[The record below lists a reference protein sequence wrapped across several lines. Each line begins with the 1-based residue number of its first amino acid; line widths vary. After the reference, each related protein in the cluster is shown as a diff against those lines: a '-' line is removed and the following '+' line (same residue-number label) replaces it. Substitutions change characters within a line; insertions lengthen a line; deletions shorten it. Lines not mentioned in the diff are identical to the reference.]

1 MAKKAKKSRKSSVS
15 LDLIFKVGIVLFAV
29 AAIAMLFLATVKYT
43 TKDGDLIKEFTGFQQ
58 MFGHSVTDN
67 SIVTI
72 TTHYLGFN
80 FLALLPLLFV
90 VGGVVCAFVNNKIAN
105 FVGAGLLVLGAV
117 MFFLMPNFVSL
128 VDIESL
134 TQASAADKGA
144 TLTAVTLLKNAVCG
158 LGIGA
163 ILGGVFAAVAGA
175 LSLVKILKK

>member
-1 MAKKAKKSRKSSVS
+1 MAKKSKKKSKSIS
-15 LDLIFKVGIVLFAV
+15 LDLIFKVGVVVFAV
-29 AAIAMLFLATVKYT
+29 AAVAMLFLATVKYT
-43 TKDGDLIKEFTGFQQ
+43 TTDGDMIKEFTGLQQ

-67 SIVTI
+67 SIVTV

-80 FLALLPLLFV
+80 FLALLPLIFV
-90 VGGVVCAFVNNKIAN
+90 VGGAVCTFVDKKIVN

-128 VDIESL
+128 IDVETL
-134 TQASAADKGA
+134 TQASVADKAA

-175 LSLVKILKK
+175 LAVVRIVKK